1 MPSGRFPGPIDVV
14 AHSVGGFLLGPAP
27 SNHLIRRVFTM
38 GAQYAYWPDY
48 AAGTKLRMVAKWHVA
63 MPLITA
69 LFGYFPGK
77 RLGRTEDTPKGV
89 VRDWAFSRQTFRRH
103 LAGPLHPPAAPTS
116 TRPVRRSPPS
126 PAPTLADERGG
137 R

>member
-1 MPSGRFPGPIDVV
+1 
-14 AHSVGGFLLGPAP
+14 GGFLLGLAP

-63 MPLITA
+63 MPLITT

-77 RLGRTEDTPKGV
+77 RLGWMEDTPKGV
-89 VRDWAFSRQTFRRH
+89 VRDWAFSRNTVQWKMGKIAASPCQTVS
-103 LAGPLHPPAAPTS
+103 PLMVT
-116 TRPVRRSPPS
+116 
-126 PAPTLADERGG
+126 
-137 R
+137 